1 MYGFGVQEYPNG
13 RRYEGFYK
21 LDKRQGY
28 GIYMMPDQQTYSG
41 AWYEGK
47 QHGYGCTYNSSG
59 NELKYGLWNQGK
71 KIIKLT
77 PEMATDI

>member
-41 AWYEGK
+41 AWYDGK

-59 NELKYGLWNQGK
+59 NELKYGLWK
-71 KIIKLT
+71 
-77 PEMATDI
+77 